1 MIFSQYFSF
10 LQKKVEK
17 VSIEENILNIG
28 TTSE

>member
-17 VSIEENILNIG
+17 VSIEENILNSG

>member
-17 VSIEENILNIG
+17 VSIEENILNSG
-28 TTSE
+28 TTWE

>member
-10 LQKKVEK
+10 LQKKGEK
-17 VSIEENILNIG
+17 VSIEENILNSG

>member
-1 MIFSQYFSF
+1 MIFSQYFSL

-17 VSIEENILNIG
+17 VSIEENILNSG